1 MKPHRLLSASA
12 PTALAGVLLV
22 CAIGAAS
29 AQTGSGPL
37 AGAIYTCIDDKGRQ
51 VRRDRYIAEC
61 SDREQRI
68 LNKDGSL
75 RQVMPPTFTAEERAE
90 QEAREKKREQ
100 ERIAMADAQRRD
112 RNLKVRYPN
121 EAAHQR
127 AREAALDAVRK
138 AMKSS
143 ELRLQELRQ
152 ERKPLLEEAEFYKG
166 RPLPARLKQQLD
178 GNEAT
183 AAAQREAMKNQDAEL
198 ARVNKLFDEELEQL
212 RKLWRGV
219 SPSAVSVAGSPVPAA
234 TR

>member
-1 MKPHRLLSASA
+1 MNPHRLSLACAS
-12 PTALAGVLLV
+12 TALAGALLA
-22 CAIGAAS
+22 CGCGMAFAQAGSAA
-29 AQTGSGPL
+29 G
-37 AGAIYTCIDDKGRQ
+37 GAIYTCIDDKGRQ
-51 VRRDRYIAEC
+51 IRRDRYIAEC

-75 RQVMPPTFTAEERAE
+75 RQVIPPTFTAEERAE
-90 QEAREKKREQ
+90 QEARQKRHDE
-100 ERIAMADAQRRD
+100 ERAAMADAIRRD

-138 AMKSS
+138 AIKNS

-166 RPLPARLKQQLD
+166 KALPPRLKQQLD

-198 ARVNKLFDEELEQL
+198 ARVNKMFDQELEQL
-212 RKLWRGV
+212 RRLWRGV
-219 SPSAVSVAGSPVPAA
+219 SPGTVSVAGTPTPSP

>member
-1 MKPHRLLSASA
+1 LRLRRLPLACAS
-12 PTALAGVLLV
+12 TALAGVLLA
-22 CAIGAAS
+22 CGCGAAF
-29 AQTGSGPL
+29 AQSGAGAP
-37 AGAIYTCIDDKGRQ
+37 GAIYTCIDDKGRQ
-51 VRRDRYIAEC
+51 IRRDRYIAEC

-75 RQVMPPTFTAEERAE
+75 RQVIPPTFTAEERAE
-90 QEAREKKREQ
+90 QEARQKRLDE
-100 ERIAMADAQRRD
+100 ERAALADAVRRD

-138 AMKSS
+138 AIKNS
-143 ELRLQELRQ
+143 ELRLQELRL
-152 ERKPLLEEAEFYKG
+152 ERKPLLEEAEFYRGKA
-166 RPLPARLKQQLD
+166 LPARLKQQLD

-198 ARVNKLFDEELEQL
+198 ARVNRMFDQELEQL
-212 RKLWRGV
+212 RRLWRGV
-219 SPSAVSVAGSPVPAA
+219 SPGTVSVAGTPTPAP

>member
-1 MKPHRLLSASA
+1 MKVSRQPLACAS
-12 PTALAGVLLV
+12 TALAGVLIA
-22 CAIGAAS
+22 CAYGAAS
-29 AQTGSGPL
+29 AQSTSGAG

-51 VRRDRYIAEC
+51 IRRDRYIAEC
-61 SDREQRI
+61 NDRDQRI

-75 RQVMPPTFTAEERAE
+75 RQVVPPTYTAEERAE
-90 QEAREKKREQ
+90 MEAREKRREQ
-100 ERIAMADAQRRD
+100 ERVALADAQRRD
-112 RNLKVRYPN
+112 RNLKARYPD

-166 RPLPARLKQQLD
+166 KALPARLKQQLD

-212 RKLWRGV
+212 RKLWRGA
-219 SPSAVSVAGSPVPAA
+219 PPGPVSVAGSPVPAA

>member
-1 MKPHRLLSASA
+1 MKFTRLSLACAS
-12 PTALAGVLLV
+12 TALAGALLAGV
-22 CAIGAAS
+22 AGTAFAQAAP
-29 AQTGSGPL
+29 GGP
-37 AGAIYTCIDDKGRQ
+37 GAIYTCIDDKGRQ
-51 VRRDRYIAEC
+51 IRRDRYVAEC

-75 RQVMPPTFTAEERAE
+75 RQVIPPTFTAEERAE
-90 QEAREKKREQ
+90 QEARQKKLDE
-100 ERIAMADAQRRD
+100 ERAALADAVRRD

-138 AMKSS
+138 AIKNS
-143 ELRLQELRQ
+143 EQRLQELRQ

-166 RPLPARLKQQLD
+166 KAMPARLKQQLD

-183 AAAQREAMKNQDAEL
+183 AAAQREAMKNQDAEM
-198 ARVNKLFDEELEQL
+198 ARVNKLFDQELEQL
-212 RKLWRGV
+212 RKLWRGGTTGT
-219 SPSAVSVAGSPVPAA
+219 VSVAGTQTPAA

>member
-1 MKPHRLLSASA
+1 MKFHRLSLACAS
-12 PTALAGVLLV
+12 TALAGVLL
-22 CAIGAAS
+22 AGGAGTAF
-29 AQTGSGPL
+29 AQAGAGAP
-37 AGAIYTCIDDKGRQ
+37 GAIYTCTDDKGRQ
-51 VRRDRYIAEC
+51 IRRDRYIAEC

-68 LNKDGSL
+68 LNKDGSM
-75 RQVMPPTFTAEERAE
+75 RQVIPPTFTAEERAE
-90 QEAREKKREQ
+90 QEARQKKLDE
-100 ERIAMADAQRRD
+100 ERAAMADAVRRD

-138 AMKSS
+138 AIKSS
-143 ELRLQELRQ
+143 EQRLQELRQ

-166 RPLPARLKQQLD
+166 KKMPARLKQQLD

-198 ARVNKLFDEELEQL
+198 ARVNKLYDQELEQL
-212 RKLWRGV
+212 RKLWRGG
-219 SPSAVSVAGSPVPAA
+219 SPGTVSVAGTQTPAA

>member
-1 MKPHRLLSASA
+1 MKLHRLPFAYASS
-12 PTALAGVLLV
+12 ALAGVLFA
-22 CAIGAAS
+22 CAFGAAS
-29 AQTGSGPL
+29 AQSGSGAL
-37 AGAIYTCIDDKGRQ
+37 AGTIYTCIDDKSRQ
-51 VRRDRYIAEC
+51 IRRDRYIAEC

-75 RQVMPPTFTAEERAE
+75 RQVIPPTFTAEERAE

-100 ERIAMADAQRRD
+100 ERVAIADAIRRD
-112 RNLKVRYPN
+112 RNLKARYPN

-138 AMKSS
+138 AMKNS

-166 RPLPARLKQQLD
+166 KALPARLKQQLD
-178 GNEAT
+178 GNAAT
-183 AAAQREAMKNQDAEL
+183 AAAQRDAMKNQDAEL

-212 RKLWRGV
+212 RKIWRGIPTG
-219 SPSAVSVAGSPVPAA
+219 SVSVAGTPTPAA